1 MKEWKNEKMKEWKN
15 EKKKE
20 KMNNKQCVV
29 SANPITKLEKLRVRF
44 P

>member
-1 MKEWKNEKMKEWKN
+1 MKEWKNEKKKERKN

-29 SANPITKLEKLRVRF
+29 SANHIKN
-44 P
+44 